1 MHRAGNRKNGI
12 HHRIPDLMGC
22 FFFRKPPSYISE
34 VYDNVPFVELIMIKI
49 VSRIVLALL
58 LVLAFAGCHSLISPA
73 RPLPPDKI
81 PSSIAVTTFENR
93 SGFSGQW
100 ELGQGVADLLVSE
113 LVLSKNFEVLERAQ
127 LGRILDEIDMQR
139 NGYFRSEGK
148 VAKGRLKNA
157 QYLIRGVVTD
167 FSQVSGGSLWLRMQR
182 FLVGGR
188 AYTARVGLTLTIMEV
203 ESGRIVDSVQCAGN
217 ARAKSAYGAG
227 NYDDVKFG
235 GDMFFKTPLG
245 RATSDAL
252 RQGLKGIIAKVPQN
266 SWVPVIAA
274 VVNAEIIING
284 GSNRGLKTGQV
295 YQVRG
300 TDSQITDPLTG
311 DVLTTLPGSAVAL
324 IRIVSVAPSS
334 SSAVVIKGAAVE
346 RGQRLTLIPSSV
358 PHP

>member
-1 MHRAGNRKNGI
+1 MINNCSKIIVA
-12 HHRIPDLMGC
+12 LFFAAALSGC
-22 FFFRKPPSYISE
+22 Q
-34 VYDNVPFVELIMIKI
+34 
-49 VSRIVLALL
+49 
-58 LVLAFAGCHSLISPA
+58 SLISPA
-73 RPLPPDKI
+73 RSLPPDKI
-81 PSSIAVTTFENR
+81 PPSIAVTTFENR

-148 VAKGRLKNA
+148 IEKGRLKNA

-167 FSQVSGGSLWLRMQR
+167 FSQVSGGSLWLHLQR

-203 ESGRIVDSVQCAGN
+203 ESGRIVDSVQCAGD
-217 ARAKSAYGAG
+217 ARAKSAYGSG
-227 NYDDVKFG
+227 SYDDVKFG

-252 RQGLKGIIAKVPQN
+252 RQGLKGIIAKVPQH
-266 SWVPVIAA
+266 SWEPMVAA
-274 VVNAEIIING
+274 VINAEVIING
-284 GSNRGLKTGQV
+284 GINRGLKTGQV
-295 YQVRG
+295 YQVRD

-311 DVLTTLPGSAVAL
+311 DVLTMLPGSAVAL
-324 IRIVSVAPSS
+324 IRIGKVAQST
-334 SSAVVIKGAAVE
+334 SSAIVIKGAGVK
-346 RGQRLTLIPSSV
+346 RGQRLTLIPN
-358 PHP
+358 PAPAHR